1 MSATL
6 LILAVPVSAVAL
18 LYARWE
24 YRKRG
29 SLTYLGLLLI
39 CVMLFVPNLALEY
52 ATTYK
57 LPDTVA
63 GYIGVVIGV
72 TGIAICVVGIV
83 QFRSVS
89 KVFCLDAGELSVA
102 GPYRWSR
109 NPQYFGFWLFLL
121 GFALIDW
128 SAWCLPVVIVQGINL
143 HLLVLV
149 EEEHLRRQFGEP
161 YREFCRRT
169 PRYFGWGRPH
179 AAQQK

>member
-1 MSATL
+1 MSAIL

-29 SLTYLGLLLI
+29 SLTYFGLLLL

-52 ATTYK
+52 ATIYK
-57 LPDTVA
+57 LPDTVP
-63 GYIGVVIGV
+63 GYVGIVIGV
-72 TGIAICVVGIV
+72 AGIAMCLVGIF
-83 QFRSVS
+83 QFRSIS
-89 KVFCLDAGELSVA
+89 KVFCLDAGVLSVA
-102 GPYRWSR
+102 GPYDWSR
-109 NPQYFGFWLFLL
+109 NPQYLGFWLFLL
-121 GFALIDW
+121 GFALVDW
-128 SAWCLPVVIVQGINL
+128 SLRCLPPLIVQGINL

-169 PRYFGWGRPH
+169 PRYFGWGRSR
-179 AAQQK
+179 AAQEK